1 MVKCNRTMWE
11 DPIVAEIRKIRE
23 EHAARF
29 NYDLWAIYEDLKEQE
44 RKSGREF
51 KSYPPRRI
59 PPKKRATDEPPSEPP
74 GEEQAAASGTP
85 AVD

>member
-1 MVKCNRTMWE
+1 MWD

-29 NYDLWAIYEDLKEQE
+29 NYDLWAMYEDLKEQE

-51 KSYPPRRI
+51 KSYPARRI
-59 PPKKRATDEPPSEPP
+59 DPAERVASEPGP
-74 GEEQAAASGTP
+74 EPADKAPAAAHEPTTT
-85 AVD
+85 VR